1 MKPRPTMSPTYRS
14 SRPCNFVLPRP
25 HRDASLRYMMHG
37 PILPMEEP
45 RGFLARLL
53 GRR

>member
-1 MKPRPTMSPTYRS
+1 MKPRHTMSPTYRS
-14 SRPCNFVLPRP
+14 SRPCKWNSPRN
-25 HRDASLRYMMHG
+25 RDARHMTHG

-53 GRR
+53 GRSRP